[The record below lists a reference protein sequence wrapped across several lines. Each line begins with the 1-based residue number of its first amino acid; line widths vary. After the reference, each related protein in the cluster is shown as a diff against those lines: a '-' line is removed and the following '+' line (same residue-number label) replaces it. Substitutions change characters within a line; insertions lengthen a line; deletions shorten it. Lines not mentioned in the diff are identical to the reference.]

1 MHAVAHEARLNQPSN
16 PKEAKSPTHRAV
28 YRALAAKGDVRA
40 QAALEEPRY
49 PASLD
54 YLRAWS
60 RALFGRSGLGMEG
73 VSPLKPTEVLAW
85 AQLSGHDVTPMEF
98 DALLLLDAVRRDP
111 SMLDT
116 KTETRDEPTTP
127 KTPASE
133 RWPKRKSA
141 GRMA

>member
-1 MHAVAHEARLNQPSN
+1 MHAVAHEARLNQPSDPKN
-16 PKEAKSPTHRAV
+16 PKSPTHRTV
-28 YRALAAKGDVRA
+28 WTSLAGKGDVRA

-49 PASLD
+49 PAQLE

-85 AQLSGHDVTPMEF
+85 SKLSGHEVTPMEF

-111 SMLDT
+111 TVMDT
-116 KTETRDEPTTP
+116 PPAARATEATSR
-127 KTPASE
+127 TPASA
-133 RWPKRKSA
+133 RWPKRKSS
-141 GRMA
+141 GRMG